1 MSSSPNVA
9 ILLAVYNGEPYLPEQ
24 LESIVSQTHRNWM
37 ILASDDGSDDN
48 SRSLLQTFS
57 QQHPLI
63 LLEGPRQGAAQ
74 NFLFLL
80 RRLQENYSNV
90 QWISFCDQD
99 DIWLPEKLERGLAA
113 LSEVPESVPALYCSR
128 TWISDSA
135 SRPLRLSRPRPRP
148 LSFCNALVQNVCS
161 GNTILLNPAAATLAL
176 AAAEEANELVVHDWW
191 LYQIITGAGGQVI
204 HDDAPMLLYRQHTSN
219 GIGAND
225 TFFAQY
231 KRLRQI
237 YRGEFRKW
245 NTINIAALNA
255 SIHRL
260 TKENQERLIA
270 FAELRDARLVKR
282 ILGLA
287 RLQLYRQTRAST
299 IALWLSAALRRL

>member
-1 MSSSPNVA
+1 
-9 ILLAVYNGEPYLPEQ
+9 
-24 LESIVSQTHRNWM
+24 
-37 ILASDDGSDDN
+37 
-48 SRSLLQTFS
+48 
-57 QQHPLI
+57 
-63 LLEGPRQGAAQ
+63 
-74 NFLFLL
+74 
-80 RRLQENYSNV
+80 
-90 QWISFCDQD
+90 
-99 DIWLPEKLERGLAA
+99 
-113 LSEVPESVPALYCSR
+113 
-128 TWISDSA
+128 
-135 SRPLRLSRPRPRP
+135 
-148 LSFCNALVQNVCS
+148 
-161 GNTILLNPAAATLAL
+161 
-176 AAAEEANELVVHDWW
+176 
-191 LYQIITGAGGQVI
+191 
-204 HDDAPMLLYRQHTSN
+204 MLLYRQHTSN

-225 TFFAQY
+225 TFSAQC

-237 YRGEFRKW
+237 YSGEFRKW